1 MTLHPTPTAQTPAEQ
16 KLLAECAEPA
26 RIMFGEGSVPEHHSD
41 DNFIN
46 ANFLRD
52 LLLSEA
58 GLGAKGLRIRG
69 AWISGKLDLQ
79 GARLNCDLSFTQCHF
94 TDVLELVNARM
105 RGLIFSGCNLPGLSA
120 DNVVLD
126 GALFIRAGS
135 HMSGEMSLSGAHIKG
150 DVQLVDCSILSE
162 TQDAIFAPS
171 MTVDGSLYLGNYPY
185 SGEDTSLTCKGA
197 LFFLSLA
204 TKHDVFVT
212 NVATSVQ
219 DDFGAGGIFQAT
231 EEHGRDI
238 ALSFARAR
246 IEGLLY
252 FKDNQIGRGIVNL
265 SGARCARL
273 RDEPEG
279 PGASYPIR
287 LDGLTYDGFS
297 QHTDTSV
304 RNRLAWLERRPKDM
318 GFTAQTYEQLA
329 RVLLLNGQRADARS
343 VLMRKERMLRA
354 ANRRAIF
361 ARGGL
366 PLRWL
371 AHCIAD
377 GVMRVAVGYGYRP
390 ARALFFAAAL
400 VIGLGAFFDQAWRA
414 GDMTPNA
421 APILISA
428 DWISATE
435 THADNPAA
443 FWSSSTE
450 AGKDWETFNGYA
462 YAADLVIP
470 IVSLGQE
477 TAWAPSTSRS
487 PLGRIGWWLRWF
499 AKALGWIITA
509 LGAAAVTGAVRQD

>member
-1 MTLHPTPTAQTPAEQ
+1 
-16 KLLAECAEPA
+16 
-26 RIMFGEGSVPEHHSD
+26 
-41 DNFIN
+41 
-46 ANFLRD
+46 
-52 LLLSEA
+52 
-58 GLGAKGLRIRG
+58 
-69 AWISGKLDLQ
+69 
-79 GARLNCDLSFTQCHF
+79 
-94 TDVLELVNARM
+94 
-105 RGLIFSGCNLPGLSA
+105 
-120 DNVVLD
+120 
-126 GALFIRAGS
+126 
-135 HMSGEMSLSGAHIKG
+135 
-150 DVQLVDCSILSE
+150 
-162 TQDAIFAPS
+162 
-171 MTVDGSLYLGNYPY
+171 
-185 SGEDTSLTCKGA
+185 
-197 LFFLSLA
+197 
-204 TKHDVFVT
+204 
-212 NVATSVQ
+212 
-219 DDFGAGGIFQAT
+219 
-231 EEHGRDI
+231 
-238 ALSFARAR
+238 LSFARAR
-246 IEGLLY
+246 IEGLLF

-287 LDGLTYDGFS
+287 LDGLTYEGFS

-304 RNRLAWLERRPKDM
+304 QNRLAWLERRPEEM

-329 RVLLLNGQRADARS
+329 RVLMQNGQRADARS
-343 VLMRKERMLRA
+343 VLMRKEHMLRA
-354 ANRRAIF
+354 QNRRTIL

-366 PLRWL
+366 PLRWM

-377 GVMRVAVGYGYRP
+377 SVMRVAVGYGYRP

-400 VIGLGAFFDQAWRA
+400 IIGLGTFFDQTWRA

-428 DWISATE
+428 DWIAATQ
-435 THADNPAA
+435 THAENPAA
-443 FWSSSTE
+443 FWSGSTE

-487 PLGRIGWWLRWF
+487 PLGRVGWWLRWF